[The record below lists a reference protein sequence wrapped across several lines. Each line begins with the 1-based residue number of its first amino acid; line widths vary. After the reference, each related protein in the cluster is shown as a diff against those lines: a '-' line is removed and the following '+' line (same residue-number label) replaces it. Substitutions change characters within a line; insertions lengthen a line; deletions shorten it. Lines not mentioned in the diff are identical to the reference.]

1 MDSLGVVPLEYLG
14 PGSLVVAEPVA
25 ELADHRGQAARL
37 EYVLNERFST

>member
-1 MDSLGVVPLEYLG
+1 MVPLENLG

-37 EYVLNERFST
+37 EDVLNERFST

>member
-1 MDSLGVVPLEYLG
+1 MNLLGVVPLEDPG

-37 EYVLNERFST
+37 EYVLSEGF